1 MLRWRTKC
9 YYPVIF
15 RLKYDEA
22 VDRNS
27 IDAGLASAAT
37 AVADRTRAR
46 MLCALMDG
54 RAYTATEMSVV
65 GGVSA
70 STASAHLRVL
80 VEKGMINCAVQ
91 GRHRYFRI
99 ASHEVADTLES
110 IMGLAAKQPGLQSR
124 VPTKLRFART
134 CYDHMAGV
142 VAVALH
148 DRLVALRWLT
158 DDSSSVSDMGRAE
171 LSRIGI
177 HLVRSTSR
185 RRLAFG
191 CLDWS
196 ERRPHS
202 GGLLGAAIL
211 ATFETRRWVIRQPDS
226 RELVLTVKGS
236 KALNDHFGLIQFQG
250 RMVSGTGSFSLLVR

>member
-1 MLRWRTKC
+1 
-9 YYPVIF
+9 
-15 RLKYDEA
+15 
-22 VDRNS
+22 
-27 IDAGLASAAT
+27 
-37 AVADRTRAR
+37 

-80 VEKGMINCAVQ
+80 VERGMVECALQ
-91 GRHRYFRI
+91 GRHRYYRI
-99 ASHEVADTLES
+99 ASPEVADVLES
-110 IMGLAAKQPGLQSR
+110 IMGLAARRPELSSKTPAN
-124 VPTKLRFART
+124 LRFART

-158 DDSSSVSDMGRAE
+158 QEGSSVTQFGRE
-171 LSRIGI
+171 QLSRIGVQ
-177 HLVRSTSR
+177 LPLRSR

-196 ERRPHS
+196 ERRAHA
-202 GGLLGAAIL
+202 GGQLGAAIL
-211 ATFETRRWVIRQPDS
+211 ATFETKRWVIRQLDS
-226 RELVLTVKGS
+226 RELRLTAGGS
-236 KALNDHFGLIQFQG
+236 KALNDHFGLTQFPGWMQ
-250 RMVSGTGSFSLLVR
+250 

>member
-1 MLRWRTKC
+1 
-9 YYPVIF
+9 
-15 RLKYDEA
+15 LKYDEA

-27 IDAGLASAAT
+27 IDAGLALAAG

-54 RAYTATEMSVV
+54 RAYTATELSLV
-65 GGVSA
+65 GDVSA

-80 VEKGMINCAVQ
+80 VEQRMIQCVPQ

-99 ASHEVADTLES
+99 ASPDVAGTLES
-110 IMGLAAKQPGLQSR
+110 IMGLAAKLSGLQSKT
-124 VPTKLRFART
+124 PANLRFART

-158 DDSSSVSDMGRAE
+158 DDSSLVSDIGRAE

-211 ATFETRRWVIRQPDS
+211 TTFETKRWVIRQPDS
-226 RELVLTVKGS
+226 RELMLTIKGS
-236 KALNDHFGLIQFQG
+236 KALNDHFGLSQFQE
-250 RMVSGTGSFSLLVR
+250 RMEPGISRF

>member
-1 MLRWRTKC
+1 ME
-9 YYPVIF
+9 P
-15 RLKYDEA
+15 
-22 VDRNS
+22 NS
-27 IDAGLASAAT
+27 LDAGLALAASAL
-37 AVADRTRAR
+37 ADRTRAR

-54 RAYTATEMSVV
+54 RAYTATEMSVL

-80 VEKGMINCAVQ
+80 VEQALIACVPQ

-99 ASHEVADTLES
+99 ASREVAQALES
-110 IMGLAAKQPGLQSR
+110 IMGLAGMQPAVQSR
-124 VPTKLRFART
+124 TPAKMRLART

-148 DRLVALRWLT
+148 DRLLSLGWLCN
-158 DDSSSVSDMGRAE
+158 DSSSISDIGRVE

-177 HLVRSTSR
+177 HLGSSTSR
-185 RRLAFG
+185 RRFAFA

-196 ERRPHS
+196 ERRPHT

-211 ATFETRRWVIRQPDS
+211 AAFESRRWVVRQLDT
-226 RELVLTVKGS
+226 RELVLTATGS
-236 KALNDHFGLIQFQG
+236 KALNDHFGLSQFQG
-250 RMVSGTGSFSLLVR
+250 RMEPRGRGHPSLA